1 MIDKLL
7 EQLRTQLENSDNLP
21 DSAKQEI
28 LRHVEAIEHRTTT
41 PGVEAGTLISATD
54 ETSSEEPQGLDKL
67 VASVEEL
74 EASHPELTALVNRV
88 AVALGNMG
96 I

>member
-7 EQLRTQLENSDNLP
+7 EQLRTQLENSESLP
-21 DSAKQEI
+21 ETTRQE
-28 LRHVEAIEHRTTT
+28 LLQHVAAIESRTGGAADAT
-41 PGVEAGTLISATD
+41 EAT
-54 ETSSEEPQGLDKL
+54 EEEPQGLDKL
-67 VASVEEL
+67 VSSVESL
-74 EASHPELTALVNRV
+74 EVSHPELTALVNRV